1 MNSKQSQS
9 ETHVCSIV
17 IFFECSFMYDIG
29 WRTPALQTA
38 ANHVGIYVTLL
49 ASMMYVW
56 ALSSLVDNGL
66 LWCTANISTDKGTT
80 FHCVLVSNVLLLH
93 FWHLVTAQEEMEV
106 GTLVQFTEVYLQLF
120 TGSE

>member
-1 MNSKQSQS
+1 MNNLCSLVATSNESGICILQVSWKLLKFIDLNSKQSQS

-49 ASMMYVW
+49 ASMMYV
-56 ALSSLVDNGL
+56 
-66 LWCTANISTDKGTT
+66 
-80 FHCVLVSNVLLLH
+80 
-93 FWHLVTAQEEMEV
+93 
-106 GTLVQFTEVYLQLF
+106 
-120 TGSE
+120 